1 MNTSAS
7 RMLELER
14 RFRLLEEERDR
25 VNRILAVA
33 VGLVPA
39 SVGDEDGVERIIVR
53 AADRARSLIK
63 LGRWSCRL
71 FSDDGLELY
80 RAAGEEGD
88 FDFDGALEA
97 LSSDGTLAWAL
108 AHPQPMFLS
117 LPQGNVLLAALSTPS
132 RIMGVFL
139 AAQEESPEEVPEI
152 GVAFFRTLMSYTA
165 VSIQNTM
172 RLEEV
177 RSLNRRLGEN
187 VQRLEETKRALEE
200 ANRLK
205 DAFLA
210 HIGHEIRNPLGGII
224 GLLRGMSKEE
234 LPAGYPDRLEVLLS
248 ECENLNSLL
257 DDLLD
262 YSKLEAGRLDV
273 MNVPYSPAELLESVA
288 SSFRL
293 RAQDEG
299 LEFRFF
305 HDRLPERVL
314 GDPRRVRQV
323 LVNLLSNS
331 LKFTR
336 RGHISLSGW
345 ISEDKLYFAVEDSG
359 EGMDL
364 EDMGRLFVPFAG
376 SSTGAGLGLCLS
388 KGLANRMGGDI
399 TVRSRRGHGTVF
411 TLELPLS
418 GHQGTRCPLEGLKG
432 LVVDDN
438 NTSLAAACAVL
449 RECGVDVKGLSSPEE
464 AIQAASREEF
474 DFVLMDLNLP
484 AFDGV
489 ALLRRLREASSAK
502 VVGLTAGVS
511 QEEED
516 RFIGEGLLKVLRKP
530 LDLGE
535 LAWALKHHAPS
546 EVGLKSDLLETFRSD
561 MARLEGV
568 LLESFRRGD
577 EDLFLKALHEFK
589 GAALSFGQWKAAGGA
604 QFRVPMGVPVRF
616 SDVEFPEGMR
626 VLVADDNQ
634 SSREALQRIFSPRGI
649 RVLTAR
655 DGEEALDILLS
666 GAVDVALMDCMM
678 PRMDGVE
685 VIRRLREAEAHSER
699 YTYVIMITVRD
710 TKEDLVRAMAS
721 GADNYVVKP
730 FDPDDLTLRV
740 LSGTRVMEVQRKLRF
755 LARHDPLTGLFNR
768 GALLEMEER
777 EISRVLRE
785 GTRLS
790 VAMMDIDRF
799 KAINDRYGHLAG
811 DEVLRQLSSR
821 VKSLIRPYDI
831 LGRYG
836 GEEFLMV
843 LPGASLEGA
852 VGLCDRVRRGIESAP
867 VEYQGESI
875 MVTASFGVAEFR
887 EGMSLDRLNDHADQA
902 LYRAKGDGRNRVA
915 AFEG

>member
-1 MNTSAS
+1 MNTST

-14 RFRLLEEERDR
+14 RFRLLEEERER

-63 LGRWSCRL
+63 ISRWSCRL

-80 RAAGEEGD
+80 RAAGDEGD
-88 FDFDGALEA
+88 LDFQGVLEA

-108 AHPQPMFLS
+108 THPHPMFLS
-117 LPQGNVLLAALSTPS
+117 LPQGNFLVAALSTPS

-139 AAQEESPEEVPEI
+139 ASLEETPEEVPEI
-152 GVAFFRTLMSYTA
+152 GVAFFRALMSYAA

-177 RSLNRRLGEN
+177 RSLNRRLEDN

-224 GLLRGMSKEE
+224 GLLRGMWEE
-234 LPAGYPDRLEVLLS
+234 ALPVGYRDRLEVLLS
-248 ECENLNSLL
+248 ECETLNSLL

-273 MNVPYSPAELLESVA
+273 LNVPYSPVELMESLGA
-288 SSFRL
+288 SFGL
-293 RAQDEG
+293 RAKDKG

-305 HDRLPERVL
+305 HDRLPDRVM
-314 GDPRRVRQV
+314 GDPRRIRQV

-345 ISEDKLYFAVEDSG
+345 ASDGKLYFAVEDSG
-359 EGMDL
+359 EGMDQEQL
-364 EDMGRLFVPFAG
+364 EQLFVPFAG
-376 SSTGAGLGLCLS
+376 SSSGIGLGLCLS
-388 KGLANRMGGDI
+388 KGLVNRMGGDI
-399 TVRSRRGHGTVF
+399 NVRSRRGHGTAF
-411 TLELPLS
+411 TVELPLS
-418 GHQGTRCPLEGLKG
+418 GAVGTGCPLEGLKG

-438 NTSLAAACAVL
+438 NTSLAAACGVL
-449 RECGVDVKGLSSPEE
+449 RECGVEAMGVASPEE
-464 AIQAASREEF
+464 AIQIAAGEEF
-474 DFVLMDLNLP
+474 DFILMDLNLP
-484 AFDGV
+484 AFDGLT
-489 ALLRRLREASSAK
+489 LLRRLREVSSAK
-502 VVGLTAGVS
+502 IVGLTAGVG

-516 RFIGEGLLKVLRKP
+516 RFIREGLLMVLRKP

-535 LAWALKHHAPS
+535 LAWALRQGVPPQAD
-546 EVGLKSDLLETFRSD
+546 LRSDLLETFRSD

-568 LLESFRRGD
+568 LLESFRQGD
-577 EDLFLKALHEFK
+577 EDLFLKTVHEFK
-589 GAALSFGQWKAAGGA
+589 GAALSFGQWKGSGMSH
-604 QFRVPMGVPVRF
+604 FRVPMGVSVRF
-616 SDVEFPEGMR
+616 RDVEFPEGMR
-626 VLVADDNQ
+626 MLVADDSR
-634 SSREALQRIFSPRGI
+634 SSREGLERIFAPRGI
-649 RVLTAR
+649 RVFPVS
-655 DGEEALDILLS
+655 DGEEALKVLLS
-666 GAVDVALMDCMM
+666 GAVDVALVDCMM

-685 VIRRLREAEAHSER
+685 VIRRLREAEADSER

-721 GADNYVVKP
+721 GADDYVVKP

-755 LARHDPLTGLFNR
+755 LARHDPLTGLYNR
-768 GALLEMEER
+768 AALLEMEER
-777 EISRVLRE
+777 EISRALRE
-785 GTRLS
+785 GANLS

-799 KAINDRYGHLAG
+799 KAVNDRYGHLAG
-811 DEVLRQLSSR
+811 DEVLRQLSCR
-821 VKSLIRPYDI
+821 VKGLIRPYDI

-843 LPGASLEGA
+843 LPGASIDGA
-852 VGLCDRVRRGIESAP
+852 LRLCERVRRGIELAP
-867 VEYQGESI
+867 VEYQGELI
-875 MVTASFGVAEFR
+875 PVTASFGVAQFR
-887 EGMSLDRLNDHADQA
+887 EGMSLDRLNDDADQA
-902 LYRAKGDGRNRVA
+902 LYRAKGEGRNRVV